1 MKIKNKTNVSLIK
14 EKLLSA
20 KALSISITDSNNK
33 ELTDKSYITTGTKIK
48 IVTAMET
55 KSFTMIVNGDLSGDG
70 AITILDLLQ
79 IQKYLLGDKKLT
91 KESTLAADTSGDGK
105 VTILDLLQVQK
116 YLLGDKEL

>member
-1 MKIKNKTNVSLIK
+1 
-14 EKLLSA
+14 
-20 KALSISITDSNNK
+20 
-33 ELTDKSYITTGTKIK
+33 
-48 IVTAMET
+48 MET

-91 KESTLAADTSGDGK
+91 KEASLAADTSGDGK